1 MTESPGHPWE
11 SDEYLSRK
19 PVQRG
24 QATQWEVWCQIRE
37 KLRFVADQNRPSPGN
52 RLEVVTFSVLIL
64 IIPWWIWHSFGRIES
79 HFSLLMLTR
88 FPWYIDIL
96 SFPVDCAEAFS
107 MFDHWFHISLSVFC
121 GFSIFMLHSYRP
133 LGRSLSMSTL
143 AVTFPCR
150 FFFLG
155 SGIHIAF
162 PYLPLL
168 HCRRFSVYHGGKSPT
183 TRLFW
188 VCSRQPW

>member
-1 MTESPGHPWE
+1 MESPGHRWE
-11 SDEYLSRK
+11 SDEYLSGK

-88 FPWYIDIL
+88 FPWYIDTL
-96 SFPVDCAEAFS
+96 SFPVDCVEAFS
-107 MFDHWFHISLSVFC
+107 MFDHSYLIIRVLRFLHFHAPFLSTSRSIFEHIYSRGYLSMLILFPRIGDTCSIPIFAPASLPAFFCISWRKIPDNEAILSV
-121 GFSIFMLHSYRP
+121 L
-133 LGRSLSMSTL
+133 
-143 AVTFPCR
+143 
-150 FFFLG
+150 
-155 SGIHIAF
+155 
-162 PYLPLL
+162 
-168 HCRRFSVYHGGKSPT
+168 
-183 TRLFW
+183 
-188 VCSRQPW
+188 